1 MEIWF
6 SLLPTRFIPNFSMW
20 PSHRRGTAVFFETYL
35 SKTILSNF
43 FLLFLHF
50 KMLLED
56 FTHHNIDMACNLLEV
71 CGRFL
76 YRSPESHVRTRNLL
90 VCSVLF
96 NTRLWRSLAGDRF
109 NVFHHPW
116 PLSFALTIWHVK
128 LQICLFLSKITD
140 NQMTLLC
147 ERKPVVRQF
156 NRKRI
161 PKLLKGWTRLCS
173 W

>member
-1 MEIWF
+1 MMEIW
-6 SLLPTRFIPNFSMW
+6 LLSTALIPNFSVL
-20 PSHRRGTAVFFETYL
+20 PSHRRGTGVCLETYL
-35 SKTILSNF
+35 S
-43 FLLFLHF
+43 FLHF

-90 VCSVLF
+90 VCCSVLF
-96 NTRLWRSLAGDRF
+96 NTSLWRSFGGRQIQRVLPSLTRKRCAYHMTRETT
-109 NVFHHPW
+109 N
-116 PLSFALTIWHVK
+116 LSTFI
-128 LQICLFLSKITD
+128 QD
-140 NQMTLLC
+140 NWQPNTFLC

-161 PKLLKGWTRLCS
+161 PKLLKGWSRLCS